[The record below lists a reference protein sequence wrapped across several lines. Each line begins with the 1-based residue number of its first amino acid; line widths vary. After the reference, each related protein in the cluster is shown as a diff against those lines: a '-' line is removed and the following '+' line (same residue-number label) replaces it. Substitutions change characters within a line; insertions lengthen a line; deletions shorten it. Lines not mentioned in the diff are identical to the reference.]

1 MVTLPVR
8 NVTPP
13 ADTVAPGR
21 AGSRSTLMSTCGWF
35 ETSRRLPTFDI
46 MSISTLGNAAVVI
59 GIVIAVL
66 ARRLSWSELE
76 NSDTDVWR
84 GPLVM
89 CGIGLYQMHDKLT
102 GTTLGPV
109 DVVLLVLGVA
119 LALVAG
125 LATGRVAQVEH
136 RGTKVFYRLGLP
148 GLAVMVCYLVLRLGL
163 AGVGHLLDATISS
176 GGGSLL
182 LTLGANLLVQSVI
195 VQSKAHRQA
204 EEYASR

>member
-1 MVTLPVR
+1 MSLP
-8 NVTPP
+8 
-13 ADTVAPGR
+13 
-21 AGSRSTLMSTCGWF
+21 
-35 ETSRRLPTFDI
+35 
-46 MSISTLGNAAVVI
+46 TLGNAAIVVV
-59 GIVIAVL
+59 IVIAVL

-89 CGIGLYQMHDKLT
+89 AGIGLYQMHDKLT
-102 GTTLGPV
+102 GTTLGPI
-109 DVVLLVLGVA
+109 DVVLLVLGVG

-125 LATGRVAQVEH
+125 LASGRVAQVEH

-148 GLAVMVCYLVLRLGL
+148 GLGIMVCYLVLRLAL
-163 AGVGHLLDATISS
+163 AGLGHLLGATITS

-182 LTLGANLLVQSVI
+182 LTMGANLLVQSVV

-204 EEYASR
+204 EEYSSR